1 MKPKSESQVKV
12 RVRSFGYAFEGIW
25 YALRTQP
32 NTWIHSLATVLV
44 ISFALWLR
52 VPPPGWGVLFVA
64 MGLVWSLE
72 LINTAFEAAIDLVSP
87 DYHPLAK
94 AAKDVSAGAVL
105 LGAIGA
111 AAAGFA
117 VMGPPLLEKITS
129 WF

>member
-1 MKPKSESQVKV
+1 MKTESESQVKA
-12 RVRSFGYAFEGIW
+12 RARSFGYAFEGLW

-32 NTWIHSLATVLV
+32 NTWIHSIATVLV
-44 ISFALWLR
+44 IGFALWLR
-52 VPPPGWGVLFVA
+52 VPALGWGVLFVA
-64 MGLVWSLE
+64 IGLVWSLE
-72 LINTAFEAAIDLVSP
+72 LVNTAFEAAIDLVSP

-105 LGAIGA
+105 LGALGA

-117 VMGPPLLEKITS
+117 VMGPPLLDKVAG